1 MFNLSNFLG
10 SLQNDI
16 ASFCY
21 TQLANG
27 LQPLRGLRDKV
38 AGSAAIVDV
47 LDHHVGILNG
57 LAQFG

>member
-1 MFNLSNFLG
+1 M
-10 SLQNDI
+10 NDI

-21 TQLANG
+21 TPLANG
-27 LQPLRGLRDKV
+27 LQPLRGLRDEV
-38 AGSAAIVDV
+38 ACSAAVVDV

>member
-1 MFNLSNFLG
+1 M
-10 SLQNDI
+10 NDI

-27 LQPLRGLRDKV
+27 LQPLRGLRDEV
-38 AGSAAIVDV
+38 PCSTAVVDV